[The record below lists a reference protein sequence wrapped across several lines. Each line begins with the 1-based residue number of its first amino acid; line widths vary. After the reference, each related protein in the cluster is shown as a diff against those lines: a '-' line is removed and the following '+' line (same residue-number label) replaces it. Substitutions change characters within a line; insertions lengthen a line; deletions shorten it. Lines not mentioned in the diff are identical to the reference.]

1 MNSETIRRRLPL
13 RLGFLFFIAIW
24 FLGVF
29 SPCLNFDLMN
39 SIYPF
44 QKQIYSTVC
53 HQNINKS
60 FICNDIYFLVCA
72 RCTGIYAGALISALV
87 IIFYSE
93 QFLFRTKYLIIFSI
107 PMLLDVILLNFD
119 FYNYLHSLSTTTGLL
134 FGSSVFLYILSAIE
148 NLLFTNQKIKNEF

>member
-1 MNSETIRRRLPL
+1 MLNNETVRKRLLL
-13 RLGFLFFIAIW
+13 RLVLLFFIAIW
-24 FLGVF
+24 FFGII
-29 SPCLNFDLMN
+29 SPCFNFDLIN

-72 RCTGIYAGALISALV
+72 RCTGIYSGALISALV
-87 IIFYSE
+87 IIFYSK
-93 QFLFRTKYLIIFSI
+93 QFLLKTKYLIIFSI
-107 PMLLDVILLNFD
+107 PMLLDVILLNFGV
-119 FYNYLHSLSTTTGLL
+119 YNYIHSLSATTGLL

-148 NLLFTNQKIKNEF
+148 NLLFSKSKN